1 MLVLPPFSPPAQ
13 LHPTLPYP
21 PSSVHLSR
29 VQLGKC
35 QSSSPR
41 LKSPS
46 RQHNLGE
53 ASERP
58 LSFKAGSC
66 SCVGSQCAG
75 SEQVRDAVA
84 ILRYSVALWHT
95 AVSIPHLGTGEQH
108 VAQRLSS
115 LCFFCKTQEKMV
127 Y

>member
-1 MLVLPPFSPPAQ
+1 MVLPPFSPLAQ
-13 LHPTLPYP
+13 LHPTLPFT
-21 PSSVHLSR
+21 PSSAHLSR

-53 ASERP
+53 ASERA

-66 SCVGSQCAG
+66 SCVAAS
-75 SEQVRDAVA
+75 
-84 ILRYSVALWHT
+84 AL
-95 AVSIPHLGTGEQH
+95 AVS
-108 VAQRLSS
+108 R
-115 LCFFCKTQEKMV
+115 
-127 Y
+127 